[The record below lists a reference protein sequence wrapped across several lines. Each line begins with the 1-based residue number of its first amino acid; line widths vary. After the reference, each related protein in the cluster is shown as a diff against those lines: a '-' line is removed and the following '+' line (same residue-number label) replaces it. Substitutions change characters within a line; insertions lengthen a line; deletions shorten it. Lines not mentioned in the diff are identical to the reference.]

1 MAAKTAGGIYVP
13 QTGTIYPSIS
23 AASKALGVDASNIG
37 KVVRGAR
44 VSAGGYNFQRVD
56 PSASEETLKD
66 IGEALR
72 EQSTPKQRERMRRTR
87 EKNVG
92 RLSKEERQ
100 RRKEKRESAKRLHG
114 ILVGVNAAI
123 KKLEKENVSQF
134 SDAVAELA
142 NLKAI
147 IGANKTGGFDT
158 SISNLMNLTA
168 QQINAAIATAEKQ
181 AQRLENTP
189 AETLKKKRAAV
200 AFQFGLS
207 SEELEEYDPVLPVLW
222 DLLHMA
228 RAQQGNNYERSLYD
242 AVVDAVN
249 LRRSP
254 EDLRKT
260 LQDIYDEYTDRVKG
274 KSDKSLDDILQDGS
288 NKIRDIGKKKKED
301 ENKNEDTNK
310 DDEFADDYLKG
321 FVKIPVNPEDPE

>member
-1 MAAKTAGGIYVP
+1 MAKIQGAIFVPSLGESFPTISAAAKATGADPSNIRKVLTGQRQTAGGRYFIVVP
-13 QTGTIYPSIS
+13 
-23 AASKALGVDASNIG
+23 
-37 KVVRGAR
+37 
-44 VSAGGYNFQRVD
+44 
-56 PSASEETLKD
+56 EETTAEDLRKIQKDVEQRTTLKK
-66 IGEALR
+66 R
-72 EQSTPKQRERMRRTR
+72 KQL
-87 EKNVG
+87 EKNRKKSAPKV
-92 RLSKEERQ
+92 SPEERQ
-100 RRKEKRESAKRLHG
+100 RQREKRAAAKRLHG

-123 KKLEKENVSQF
+123 RQLEKENVAQF

-142 NLKAI
+142 NIKAI
-147 IGANKTGGFDT
+147 IGSNKIGGFDT
-158 SISNLMNLTA
+158 SLSNLMNLTA

-189 AETLKKKRAAV
+189 SETLKKKRAAV

-228 RAQQGNNYERSLYD
+228 RAQQGNDYERSLYD

-254 EDLRKT
+254 EELRKT

-288 NKIRDIGKKKKED
+288 NKIKDIGKKKKDD
-301 ENKNEDTNK
+301 ESKSEDTDKN
-310 DDEFADDYLKG
+310 DEFADDYLKG